1 MSRIQIFDDE
11 IKAKR
16 VFSRIESASKSAYNY
31 VNKNSNKYHF
41 SNGRYASK
49 NMFRKNTE
57 VVVKITSGS
66 KHFQGLSKHID
77 YISRGGELELITNDF
92 DIYKGQDENIE
103 VKKIF
108 KNEGLPIPQ
117 YGKEKKEKRHTINMV
132 FSMKEHSTTPPE
144 KLKQATITTLK
155 RIYPDNFFVVAF
167 HNDTDN
173 PHCHVCLKVA
183 NKNGKRINPKKSDLV
198 NMRVEFA
205 KALNELG
212 VEAKATIK
220 NKKNDIEQELKKD
233 IIQNQNQDNKQKMHY
248 YQVMD
253 FGRANYNF
261 SDDENAKKSY
271 YVKYKTKKGITTLW
285 GGDLE
290 RVVRENKVLRGEYA
304 RFKIVGQSDYQIK
317 RKAKVDGKWQEV
329 IKTLKKPIWDVSVI
343 GREKDLS
350 QKIVVSDNMPKYSII
365 YDKVLKENEKGS
377 INERDYTE
385 QYRQRVLQELR
396 NQSVVRRESPKERNA
411 LRVLSKESM
420 VFDTKRTQM
429 LLHINALSQ
438 LQQGERGRSNHI
450 VRRASVRDNGITR
463 DE

>member
-1 MSRIQIFDDE
+1 
-11 IKAKR
+11 
-16 VFSRIESASKSAYNY
+16 
-31 VNKNSNKYHF
+31 
-41 SNGRYASK
+41 
-49 NMFRKNTE
+49 
-57 VVVKITSGS
+57 
-66 KHFQGLSKHID
+66 
-77 YISRGGELELITNDF
+77 
-92 DIYKGQDENIE
+92 
-103 VKKIF
+103 
-108 KNEGLPIPQ
+108 
-117 YGKEKKEKRHTINMV
+117 
-132 FSMKEHSTTPPE
+132 
-144 KLKQATITTLK
+144 
-155 RIYPDNFFVVAF
+155 
-167 HNDTDN
+167 
-173 PHCHVCLKVA
+173 
-183 NKNGKRINPKKSDLV
+183 
-198 NMRVEFA
+198 MRVEFA

-233 IIQNQNQDNKQKMHY
+233 VIQNQNQDNKQKMHY

-350 QKIVVSDNMPKYSII
+350 QKMVVSDNMPKYSII
-365 YDKVLKENEKGS
+365 YDKVLKENEKGN

-396 NQSVVRRESPKERNA
+396 NQSVARRESPKERNA

-438 LQQGERGRSNHI
+438 LQQRERGRPNHI
-450 VRRASVRDNGITR
+450 VRRTDIGIDR
-463 DE
+463 NES

>member
-41 SNGRYASK
+41 SNGRYTSK

-155 RIYPDNFFVVAF
+155 RIYPDNFFVIAF

-183 NKNGKRINPKKSDLV
+183 NKNGKRINPKKSDLL

-205 KALNELG
+205 KALNDLG

-285 GGDLE
+285 SSDLE

-304 RFKIVGQSDYQIK
+304 RFKIVGQSEYEIK
-317 RKAKVDGKWQEV
+317 RKAKIDGKWREV
-329 IKTLKKPIWDVSVI
+329 VKILKKPIWDVSVI
-343 GREKDLS
+343 GREKEFTNKTASIKKTIDTKKY
-350 QKIVVSDNMPKYSII
+350 KIIQEGIN
-365 YDKVLKENEKGS
+365 
-377 INERDYTE
+377 NERDYTK
-385 QYRQRVLQELR
+385 QYRQRVLQELS
-396 NQSVVRRESPKERNA
+396 NQRVTRREAPTERNSM
-411 LRVLSKESM
+411 RVLSKQPM
-420 VFDTKRTQM
+420 VYDTKRTQM
-429 LLHINALSQ
+429 LLHINELNQ
-438 LQQGERGRSNHI
+438 LQQRERRTDNILRWTNIRHNEI
-450 VRRASVRDNGITR
+450 ARD
-463 DE
+463 